1 MELTKAEEHR
11 GGLSQPILFW
21 VLGAATIVGT
31 IWSAIADGVA
41 WYHLIPLAIGG
52 LFAWNGS
59 RLARIR
65 FKVDA
70 TRENFQYTGHSG
82 HTSSWHRSHV
92 ANLTLITRTQSMVTQ
107 KDVQVTLTNGAQVML
122 IGFHGKKL
130 DHIIKL
136 LCGQA

>member
-52 LFAWNGS
+52 LFAWNGGHPFAQPARERTAS
-59 RLARIR
+59 RAAPASRR
-65 FKVDA
+65 S
-70 TRENFQYTGHSG
+70 RE
-82 HTSSWHRSHV
+82 RSPSRSR
-92 ANLTLITRTQSMVTQ
+92 A
-107 KDVQVTLTNGAQVML
+107 
-122 IGFHGKKL
+122 
-130 DHIIKL
+130 
-136 LCGQA
+136 